1 MTELRSERVI
11 HLFPLHG
18 ILVPEGRLTL
28 RIFEPRYLDLVSDC
42 MKREQPFGVALISE
56 GEETGRAA
64 QCHDLGTLAHI
75 SDWDQQADGL
85 LEIACVGGRRFRILS
100 REVTANQL
108 VRAQVRVLPACP
120 RVEPG
125 RSHQPLV
132 TLLRQLMERAGR
144 PPGTDARFDDAGWVG
159 CRLLELL
166 PLGLVQ
172 KQRLLQLDDPRQ
184 RLDQLLGA
192 LNLVQ

>member
-1 MTELRSERVI
+1 MSELRREREI
-11 HLFPLHG
+11 PLFPLHG
-18 ILVPEGRLTL
+18 VLVPEGRLTL

-42 MKREQPFGVALISE
+42 MKREQPFGVVLIAD

-64 QCHDLGTLAHI
+64 DCHDCGTLAHI
-75 SDWDQQADGL
+75 SDWDRQADGL
-85 LEIACVGGRRFRILS
+85 LEITCVGGRRFRVLS
-100 REVTANQL
+100 QQVAENQQ
-108 VRAQVRVLPACP
+108 VRALVRVLPPCP

-125 RSHQPLV
+125 PGHATLV
-132 TLLRQLMERAGR
+132 ELLRQLMERAGR
-144 PPGTDARFDDAGWVG
+144 PPGANARFDDAGWVG

-166 PLGLVQ
+166 PLGLLQ
-172 KQRLLQLDDPRQ
+172 KQRLLRQDDPLQ